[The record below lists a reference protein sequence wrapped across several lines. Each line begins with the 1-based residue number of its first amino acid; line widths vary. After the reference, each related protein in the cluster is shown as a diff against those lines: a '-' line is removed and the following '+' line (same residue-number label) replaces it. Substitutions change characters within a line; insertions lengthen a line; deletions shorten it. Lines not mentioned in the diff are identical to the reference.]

1 MSLARILTR
10 AQVGIESPV
19 VTVEVHLSNGL
30 PSFNIVGLPE
40 TSVKESKERV
50 RSALHNSNFIFP
62 EQRITVNLAP
72 ADLPKQGGRY
82 DLAIAVG
89 ILVASGQLNEQA
101 TQGCEFYGELALNGE
116 IRAVTAI
123 IPVVMAAKREHHT
136 CYIPEENLGMA
147 QLVEYQ
153 QCIAA
158 NTLHALWLDLSG
170 QSSLPFT
177 EERIPISSANTLSS
191 TQMDM
196 SDVKGQP
203 MAKRALEIAAAG
215 GHNILFLGPPG
226 TGKSMLAQRMPG
238 IMPNMSIEQALQTA
252 AVYSLT
258 GKQLSLENWRS
269 RPFRAPHHT
278 CSAVALVG
286 GSSNPRP
293 GEISLAHNGV
303 LFLDELPEYERKV
316 LDSLREPMETGQ
328 VTISRAAQQVDFPAC
343 FQLIAALNPSPTGCH
358 TDKRAS
364 PEQVLRYLSKIS
376 GPFVDRIDLQIELPR
391 LSTQELQSSTPEV
404 TSEQIRSRVE
414 AAFSI
419 ALSRQGKA
427 NARLTTREI
436 EQYCTLSP
444 DVAQLLARATEKLNL
459 SPRSY
464 HRIIKVARTI
474 ADLSHRPGITVP
486 DLKEALS
493 YRAFE
498 RLLGQLTYS

>member
-101 TQGCEFYGELALNGE
+101 TLGCEFYGELALNGE

-123 IPVVMAAKREHHT
+123 IPVVMAAKHEHHT

-153 QCIAA
+153 QCVAA

-170 QSSLPFT
+170 QSSLPLT
-177 EERIPISSANTLSS
+177 AHAPISPVNVTSSA
-191 TQMDM
+191 QMDM
-196 SDVKGQP
+196 SDVKGQA

-286 GSSNPRP
+286 GVSS
-293 GEISLAHNGV
+293 IDKWKYTLVNGN
-303 LFLDELPEYERKV
+303 
-316 LDSLREPMETGQ
+316 
-328 VTISRAAQQVDFPAC
+328 I
-343 FQLIAALNPSPTGCH
+343 H
-358 TDKRAS
+358 
-364 PEQVLRYLSKIS
+364 
-376 GPFVDRIDLQIELPR
+376 
-391 LSTQELQSSTPEV
+391 
-404 TSEQIRSRVE
+404 
-414 AAFSI
+414 
-419 ALSRQGKA
+419 
-427 NARLTTREI
+427 
-436 EQYCTLSP
+436 
-444 DVAQLLARATEKLNL
+444 
-459 SPRSY
+459 
-464 HRIIKVARTI
+464 
-474 ADLSHRPGITVP
+474 
-486 DLKEALS
+486 
-493 YRAFE
+493 
-498 RLLGQLTYS
+498 